1 MQKVELTIEQI
12 QAIVIVSVKAGQAF
26 PKYEPIG
33 VAQSVLSL
41 IGAESEVKSE

>member
-12 QAIVIVSVKAGQAF
+12 QAIVIVAVKAGQGF
-26 PKYEPIG
+26 PNREPIR

-41 IGAESEVKSE
+41 IGAESGVKSE

>member
-12 QAIVIVSVKAGQAF
+12 QAIVILAVKAGQGF
-26 PKYEPIG
+26 PNREPIR

-41 IGAESEVKSE
+41 IGEESGVKSE